1 VGAIVLACGDAVN
14 HRAFAVLTDS
24 DGVAVRR
31 VPARP
36 GKDDVDALLKGLGD
50 TRLVV
55 LGTDADLAAVVLRLM
70 RREALANVSVGFVP
84 TEDSAVLAQWGV
96 YNNAVEV
103 ALYGEVDPVPLVR
116 DDAGGVLLGLGEIG
130 ATRGVGYCDDTPVLR
145 GRASAIE
152 VTPGPRGVV
161 VRVIHRGLLG
171 KRLREYQGRAFQLGS
186 LPVRPVRDGDAYPR
200 PMTRWTWYKHTE
212 DLRAA
217 RGVV

>member
-14 HRAFAVLTDS
+14 HRAFAVLTES
-24 DGVAVRR
+24 DGVVVRR

-36 GKDDVDALLKGLGD
+36 GKDDVDPLLKDLGD

-70 RREALANVSVGFVP
+70 RREALADVSVGFVP

-96 YNNAVEV
+96 HSNAVEV
-103 ALYGEVDPVPLVR
+103 ALRGEVDPVPLVR

-130 ATRGVGYCDDTPVLR
+130 ATRGVGYCDDTQVLR

-152 VTPGPRGVV
+152 VTPGPQGLV

-200 PMTRWTWYKHTE
+200 PMTKWTWYRHTE
-212 DLRAA
+212 NLRAA